1 MDACPE
7 ESTGDYY
14 LFGWPW
20 PALAYVC
27 TRDDADVLTPE
38 PGSALVLRKTTIA
51 STRGVLPL
59 IVLGSG
65 FVADTA
71 VLAACTL
78 SLLVAPSLIRSRVR
92 RRRGHCP
99 RCAYDLLADF
109 TSGCP
114 ECGWNRD
121 QRTTAALQ

>member
-1 MDACPE
+1 MDASPE

-38 PGSALVLRKTTIA
+38 PGSALILHKPTVD

-65 FVADTA
+65 FIADTA
-71 VLAACTL
+71 VLATCILA
-78 SLLVAPSLIRSRVR
+78 LLAAPSAMRSRVR
-92 RRRGHCP
+92 RRHGRCP
-99 RCAYDLLADF
+99 TCAYDLVGNLA
-109 TSGCP
+109 SGCP
-114 ECGWNRD
+114 ECGWNR
-121 QRTTAALQ
+121 RA

>member
-38 PGSALVLRKTTIA
+38 PGSALVLRKPTID

-65 FVADTA
+65 FIADTA
-71 VLAACTL
+71 VLATCVLAV
-78 SLLVAPSLIRSRVR
+78 LVASSFIRSRGR

-99 RCAYDLLADF
+99 ACAYDLLHNFA
-109 TSGCP
+109 SGCP
-114 ECGWNRD
+114 ECGWNRATHTS
-121 QRTTAALQ
+121 QP